1 MSNSSY
7 DYSKREDIR
16 PISWNDF
23 HGLCKVLAAAAAT
36 TFNPKMIL
44 AVGRGGYYPGTL
56 IAHILRAE
64 IYPLRLSRRVNDQ
77 IVHERPQWLVE
88 PPAAVAGKRVLIV
101 DEIASTGET
110 LMVVKEKVEELGAG
124 EARTA
129 VLYAHTWG
137 AHVPDYI
144 GLVSDALLL
153 NPWDREIWQDGA
165 FRFHPEY
172 AGALEQQGIAAE
184 PSLLIP
190 ATTFTVAK
198 AP

>member
-1 MSNSSY
+1 MHNHSY
-7 DYSKREDIR
+7 DYRTREDIH

-23 HGLCKVLAAAAAT
+23 HGLCKALAAAVAT
-36 TFNPKMIL
+36 TFDPEIIL

-56 IAHILRAE
+56 LAHILRAE

-77 IVHERPQWLVE
+77 VVHERPQWLLE
-88 PPAAVAGKRVLIV
+88 PPGAVADKRVLIV

-110 LMVVKEKVEELGAG
+110 LVVVKEKVEELGAR

-144 GLVSDALLL
+144 GLISDALLM

-165 FRFHPEY
+165 FHFHPEY
-172 AGALEQQGIAAE
+172 VSALEQQGMAAE

-190 ATTFTVAK
+190 ATSFIAAK
-198 AP
+198 TA